1 MVVRSITSFMCD
13 TALSQEGR
21 VSQFRND
28 GDNVC
33 YTLTV
38 CYTLATVCDCGDKRS
53 FQSSSG
59 TGRGVMVGGG
69 QVVLTE
75 LVNIKRDVSVPRRY
89 RGKRDLCCTGTEG
102 SSGSRV
108 LKVDYTVN
116 F

>member
-1 MVVRSITSFMCD
+1 
-13 TALSQEGR
+13 
-21 VSQFRND
+21 
-28 GDNVC
+28 
-33 YTLTV
+33 
-38 CYTLATVCDCGDKRS
+38 
-53 FQSSSG
+53 
-59 TGRGVMVGGG
+59 MVGGG

>member
-53 FQSSSG
+53 FQSSSR

-69 QVVLTE
+69 AGSLNRACQYQTGCQCAKEIQGEKGLVLH
-75 LVNIKRDVSVPRRY
+75 RDRRVIW
-89 RGKRDLCCTGTEG
+89 E
-102 SSGSRV
+102 
-108 LKVDYTVN
+108 
-116 F
+116 